1 MRAWLFDLY
10 GFLRFVV
17 KRWTEDRC
25 PQIAGSLTF
34 TTILALVP
42 TFAIGVALLSTSSF
56 ALLQEV
62 MTKFKIFLL
71 MNLAPEIAGTIIT
84 EYIPRFAHNARRLTF
99 VSAGGVLILAV
110 WLMLII
116 DRSLNAIWRVRQAR
130 PYWRSALGYAILILA
145 APLLIFASVSTTTY
159 ILAISS
165 EVGPTSHAARIV
177 MLRAVAALM
186 TALAFTLVYLMV
198 PHRRVPWRHAL
209 LGGVVAGVLFEAA
222 KVGFAAYAHG
232 SPTYDRLYGTFA
244 VLPLFLV
251 WLYYSWLVVLLGAEL
266 TASAS
271 FWHKQLWK
279 QPPRPA
285 MRLAEALA
293 IAQALG
299 QQEGALTFEALQER
313 TRLPA
318 EELEEALRQMSDAHF
333 VKHTKREGYAL
344 TAAARMPI
352 EQALDAG
359 NVKPT
364 KRRRRRNGSSSR

>member
-1 MRAWLFDLY
+1 MRNLLADLY

-17 KRWTEDRC
+17 KRWTDDRC

-42 TFAIGVALLSTSSF
+42 TFAIGVAVLSTSSHF
-56 ALLQEV
+56 HDV

-84 EYIPRFAHNARRLTF
+84 EGIPRFAQNARRLTF
-99 VSAGGVLILAV
+99 VSAAGVLVLAV

-116 DRSLNAIWRVRQAR
+116 DRSLNAIWRIRRSR
-130 PYWRSALGYAILILA
+130 PYWLSALGYAALILA
-145 APLLIFASVSTTTY
+145 APLLIFASVSVTTY
-159 ILAISS
+159 VLAASN
-165 EVGPTSHAARIV
+165 EVGLPSHTARIV
-177 MLRAVAALM
+177 LLRAVATLM
-186 TALAFTLVYLMV
+186 SALAFTLLYLVV

-209 LGGVVAGVLFEAA
+209 LGGFTAGILFEAA
-222 KVGFAAYAHG
+222 KVGFAVYAHA

-266 TASAS
+266 TASAP
-271 FWHKQLWK
+271 FWHKRLWK
-279 QPPRPA
+279 QPQRPA

-293 IAQALG
+293 LSQALREAG
-299 QQEGALTFEALQER
+299 GPLTFEELQER

-318 EELEEALRQMSDAHF
+318 EEVEEALRQMTEGHF
-333 VKHTKREGYAL
+333 VTHTKRDGYSLAV
-344 TAAARMPI
+344 AAREPI
-352 EQALDAG
+352 EHAREE
-359 NVKPT
+359 VRET
-364 KRRRRRNGSSSR
+364 KRRKRRNGRPFR

>member
-1 MRAWLFDLY
+1 VRTWLANLY

-17 KRWTEDRC
+17 RRWTEDRC

-42 TFAIGVALLSTSSF
+42 TFAIGVAVLSTSSH
-56 ALLQEV
+56 LQDV

-84 EYIPRFAHNARRLTF
+84 DYIPRFAHNARRLTF
-99 VSAGGVLILAV
+99 VSAGGVLVVAV

-116 DRSLNAIWRVRQAR
+116 DRSLNAIWRVRRSR
-130 PYWRSALGYAILILA
+130 PYWLSALGYAVLILA

-159 ILAISS
+159 VLTVSD
-165 EVGPTSHAARIV
+165 EVGPASHAARIV

-186 TALAFTLVYLMV
+186 SALAFTLLYLLV

-209 LGGVVAGVLFEAA
+209 LGGITAGILFEAA
-222 KVGFAAYAHG
+222 KVGFAVYTHA

-266 TASAS
+266 TVSAS

-279 QPPRPA
+279 RPPRPA

-293 IAQALG
+293 VAQALG
-299 QQEGALTFEALQER
+299 EGGEALTFEALQER
-313 TRLPA
+313 TKLPA
-318 EELEEALRQMSDAHF
+318 EDLEEALRQMSEAGF
-333 VKHTKREGYAL
+333 VKHAKRDGYAL
-344 TAAARMPI
+344 TAAARRPI
-352 EQALDAG
+352 EQVVDDPE
-359 NVKPT
+359 VKPPR
-364 KRRRRRNGSSSR
+364 RRRRRNGNSSR

>member
-42 TFAIGVALLSTSSF
+42 TFAIGVAALSTSPLF
-56 ALLQEV
+56 HDV

-99 VSAGGVLILAV
+99 VGAAGVLVVAV

-116 DRSLNAIWRVRQAR
+116 DRSLNAIWRVRRSR
-130 PYWRSALGYAILILA
+130 PYWLSALGYALLILA

-159 ILAISS
+159 LLAVSN
-165 EVGPTSHAARIV
+165 EVGPASHTARIIS
-177 MLRAVAALM
+177 LRVVAAVM
-186 TALAFTLVYLMV
+186 SSLAFTLVYLVV

-209 LGGVVAGVLFEAA
+209 LGGFTAGILFEVA
-222 KVGFAAYAHG
+222 KVGFAVYAHS
-232 SPTYDRLYGTFA
+232 SPTYDRLYGTLA

-251 WLYYSWLVVLLGAEL
+251 WLYYSWLVILLGAEL
-266 TASAS
+266 TVSAS
-271 FWHKQLWK
+271 FWHNHLWK
-279 QPPRPA
+279 KPPRPA

-293 IAQALG
+293 VAQALG
-299 QQEGALTFEALQER
+299 ESDEPLAFTALQER
-313 TRLPA
+313 TKLPA
-318 EELEEALRQMSDAHF
+318 EELEEALRQMSEAHF
-333 VKHTKREGYAL
+333 VKQAKRDAYSL
-344 TAAARMPI
+344 TAAARRPI
-352 EQALDAG
+352 EQVLDAE
-359 NVKPT
+359 VSPT
-364 KRRRRRNGSSSR
+364 KRRRRRNGRSSR

>member
-1 MRAWLFDLY
+1 VRARLLDLY

-42 TFAIGVALLSTSSF
+42 TFAIGVAVLSTSS
-56 ALLQEV
+56 LLHDV

-84 EYIPRFAHNARRLTF
+84 EYIPRLAHNARRLTF
-99 VSAGGVLILAV
+99 VSAAGVLVVAV

-116 DRSLNAIWRVRQAR
+116 DRSLNAIWRVRRSRA
-130 PYWRSALGYAILILA
+130 YWLSALGYAALILG
-145 APLLIFASVSTTTY
+145 APLLIFASVSVTTY
-159 ILAISS
+159 ILTLSG
-165 EVGPTSHAARIV
+165 EVGPAPHTTRIV
-177 MLRAVAALM
+177 MLRAVPTLVS
-186 TALAFTLVYLMV
+186 TLAFTLMYLV
-198 PHRRVPWRHAL
+198 IPHRRVPWRHAL
-209 LGGVVAGVLFEAA
+209 LGGFTAAVLFEAA
-222 KVGFAAYAHG
+222 KVGFAVYVHA
-232 SPTYDRLYGTFA
+232 SPTYDRLYGPFA

-251 WLYYSWLVVLLGAEL
+251 WIYYSWLVILLGAEL

-271 FWHKQLWK
+271 FWHKQLWR

-293 IAQALG
+293 ISQALR
-299 QQEGALTFEALQER
+299 GAQGGPLSFEELQER

-318 EELEEALRQMSDAHF
+318 EEVEEALRQMTEGRF
-333 VKHTKREGYAL
+333 VKHAQREGYSL
-344 TAAARMPI
+344 TLAGREPI
-352 EQALDAG
+352 EHGG
-359 NVKPT
+359 NVTQT
-364 KRRRRRNGSSSR
+364 KRRKRRNARPSR

>member
-56 ALLQEV
+56 ALFQDV

-99 VSAGGVLILAV
+99 VSAAGVLVVAV

-116 DRSLNAIWRVRQAR
+116 DRSLNAIWRVRRSR
-130 PYWRSALGYAILILA
+130 PYWLSALGYAILILA
-145 APLLIFASVSTTTY
+145 APLLIFASVSMTTY
-159 ILAISS
+159 ILAVSNQ
-165 EVGPTSHAARIV
+165 VGPASDTGRII
-177 MLRAVAALM
+177 MLRVVAAIM
-186 TALAFTLVYLMV
+186 SALAFTLVYLVV

-209 LGGVVAGVLFEAA
+209 LGGFTAGILFEAA
-222 KVGFAAYAHG
+222 KVGFAVYAHA

-251 WLYYSWLVVLLGAEL
+251 WLYYSWLVILLGAEL
-266 TASAS
+266 TVSAS
-271 FWHKQLWK
+271 FWHKRLWK

-299 QQEGALTFEALQER
+299 EHDEALPFEALQER

-318 EELEEALRQMSDAHF
+318 EELEEALRQMSEAQF
-333 VKHTKREGYAL
+333 VRHTKREGYAL
-344 TAAARMPI
+344 TAAARKPI
-352 EQALDAG
+352 EQLGGED
-359 NVKPT
+359 VKPA
-364 KRRRRRNGSSSR
+364 KRRRRRSGNSSR